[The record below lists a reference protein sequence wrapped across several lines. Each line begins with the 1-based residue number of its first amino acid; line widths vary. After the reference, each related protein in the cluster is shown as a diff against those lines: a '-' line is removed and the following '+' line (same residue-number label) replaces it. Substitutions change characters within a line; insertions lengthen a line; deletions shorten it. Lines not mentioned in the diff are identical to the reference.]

1 MIIAGR
7 LTALAGGK
15 DMRII
20 CEYTV
25 NGEVCQD
32 KNCILAHPEVKVKV
46 ERDEVGSKQMDLS
59 LWIDNW
65 IGGFLIHQHES
76 S

>member
-15 DMRII
+15 YMRII

-25 NGEVCQD
+25 NGEVCPD
-32 KNCILAHPEVKVKV
+32 NNCILAHPKVKVKV
-46 ERDEVGSKQMDLS
+46 ERDEVVSKQMDLS

-65 IGGFLIHQHES
+65 IGGFLIHQRKS